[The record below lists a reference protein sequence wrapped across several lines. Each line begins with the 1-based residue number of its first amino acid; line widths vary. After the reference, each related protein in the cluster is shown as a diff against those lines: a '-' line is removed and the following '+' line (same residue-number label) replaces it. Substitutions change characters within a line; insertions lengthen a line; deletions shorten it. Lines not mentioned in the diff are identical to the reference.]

1 MKLYFYKAPKKNFG
15 DDLNAWLWP
24 RLLPGFFDDDPS
36 AWVSVIGT
44 IINDKMPEAET
55 KIVFSSGAGYE
66 APPKGFGGKGWRIIC
81 VRGPL
86 TAKVLN
92 LPESLA
98 VTDGAILLASL
109 PEYKPMAEKER
120 SGVVFM
126 PHHRALDYGFWEQ
139 ACKRAGI
146 GFVSPREDSLII
158 LEKLKSAKLILADA
172 MHAAI
177 VADTLRV
184 PWVPILASSSINGFK
199 WHDWTMSLGMTY
211 KPVELPSSSMAEV
224 STRVPL
230 NMFGG
235 MHVRGETP
243 AEAYDDYQKKLIS
256 MSSSRGHLT
265 KKARLGVAKSLR
277 YASSFS
283 EKIGIGRII
292 NERLIDNAASGLQRA
307 AALPSQL
314 SKDKVFE
321 GKLVQIQDKLH
332 ELSKSKV

>member
-24 RLLPGFFDDDPS
+24 RLLPGFFDEDSS

-66 APPKGFGGKGWRIIC
+66 APPRDFGGTGWRIIC

-109 PEYKPMAEKER
+109 PEYKPTAEKDR

-146 GFVSPREDSLII
+146 EFVSPREDSLII
-158 LEKLKSAKLILADA
+158 LEKLKRAKLILADA

-243 AEAYDDYQKKLIS
+243 EEAYKDYKSKLLS
-256 MSSSRGHLT
+256 MNSARGYFT
-265 KKARLGVAKSLR
+265 KKTRLGLAKSLR
-277 YASSFS
+277 YASYVS
-283 EKIGIGRII
+283 EKLIIGKII
-292 NERLIDNAASGLQRA
+292 NDRLIDKAAFGLKKS
-307 AALPSQL
+307 AALQPQM
-314 SKDKVFE
+314 SKDNIFQAR
-321 GKLVQIQDKLH
+321 LQQMQNKLH
-332 ELSKSKV
+332 ELSKIKA

>member
-1 MKLYFYKAPKKNFG
+1 
-15 DDLNAWLWP
+15 
-24 RLLPGFFDDDPS
+24 
-36 AWVSVIGT
+36 
-44 IINDKMPEAET
+44 MPEAET

-66 APPKGFGGKGWRIIC
+66 ATPRDFGGEGWRIIC

-86 TAKVLN
+86 TAKVLS

-109 PEYKPMAEKER
+109 PEYRPTSEKER
-120 SGVVFM
+120 SGVIFM

-158 LEKLKSAKLILADA
+158 LEKLKRAKLVLADA

-199 WHDWTMSLGMTY
+199 WHDWTMSLGMAY
-211 KPVELPSSSMAEV
+211 KPVELPSSSMAEI

-243 AEAYDDYQKKLIS
+243 EEAYQDYKSKLLS
-256 MSSSRGHLT
+256 MNSARGYFT
-265 KKARLGVAKSLR
+265 KKTRLGLAKSLR
-277 YASSFS
+277 YASYCS
-283 EKIGIGRII
+283 EKIIIGRMI
-292 NERLIDNAASGLQRA
+292 NNRLIDKAASGLQRA
-307 AALPSQL
+307 AILPSQL
-314 SKDKVFE
+314 SKDNIFQE
-321 GKLVQIQDKLH
+321 RLEQMQHKLH
-332 ELSKSKV
+332 ELSKINA